1 MATLIAPARRP
12 RIFHALEHRDF
23 RLLWSGQTVSLIGN
37 TAFITALG
45 WRTFTLA
52 GSTKFGFVL
61 VAESVSTLAT
71 LLIGGALADR
81 YSRRALMIV
90 SDLARFGAV
99 GGLALTDATGHL
111 TFPLILLFTT
121 LVGLGDGFFYPA
133 FGGIVPLVVEPPSLG
148 SANALIGVSRY
159 GSFLVGP
166 VLAAFLYHSTGP
178 ALVFGLDSVSFV
190 VSAFLLYLARPR
202 LIDVEAREGTFREIR
217 AGFRYV
223 RGVPWLWVTIAMF
236 SLVLMLQLA
245 PQQVL
250 LPKLV
255 KEHFGRGIG
264 SYGVLT
270 ALLGLGMVLG
280 TVLFGQ
286 LNPRRRRGTLS
297 YVVWCANS
305 LSIIGL
311 VLSPW
316 YELALVFAVIRGA
329 LIGFGTALWDT
340 MLMELV
346 PEGLLS
352 RVVSLD
358 IFGSFGLMPIGL
370 LTAALVST
378 LAPPGPIIAVGA
390 SVSAILFAV
399 MLTRPWLRKVE

>member
-1 MATLIAPARRP
+1 MATPTAQRGRP
-12 RIFHALEHRDF
+12 RLFRALGHRDF
-23 RLLWSGQTVSLIGN
+23 RLLWSGQSISLIGN

-52 GSTKFGFVL
+52 GSAKFGLVL
-61 VAESVSTLAT
+61 VAEAVATLTT
-71 LLIGGALADR
+71 LLIGGVLADR
-81 YSRRALMIV
+81 YRRRTLMIL

-99 GGLALTDATGHL
+99 GGLAVVDATGHL
-111 TFPLILLFTT
+111 NFPLILLFVT

-133 FGGIVPLVVEPPSLG
+133 YGGIVPLVVEPTSIG
-148 SANALIGVSRY
+148 SANALLGVSRY

-166 VLAAFLYHSTGP
+166 VLAAGLYGATSP
-178 ALVFGLDSVSFV
+178 ALVFGIDSLSFL
-190 VSAFLLYLARPR
+190 VSAALLWFARPR
-202 LIDVEAREGTFREIR
+202 DVEVEAREGTFREIR
-217 AGFRYV
+217 AGVSYV
-223 RGVPWLWVTIAMF
+223 VSVPWLWVTIAMF

-255 KEHFGRGIG
+255 KEHFDRGIG
-264 SYGVLT
+264 AYGVLT
-270 ALLGLGMVLG
+270 AFVGLGMVIG
-280 TVLFGQ
+280 TVAFGHFAPQ
-286 LNPRRRRGTLS
+286 RRRGTLS
-297 YVVWCANS
+297 YVIWAANS
-305 LSIIGL
+305 LAIIAL

-316 YELALVFAVIRGA
+316 YELAAVFAVLRGA

-346 PEGLLS
+346 PDSFLS

-358 IFGSFGLMPIGL
+358 IFGSFGLMPVGL
-370 LTAALVST
+370 LVAAGVSG
-378 LAPPGPIIAVGA
+378 LAPPGAIIAVGA

-399 MLTRPWLRKVE
+399 MLTRPWLRDVD